1 MLNTGEN
8 IFNRDIT
15 LAIQA
20 GGFSTRMGQDKALLP
35 FEGKPLI
42 EFIANRG
49 KTLTDDL
56 IVTSNQPDS
65 FKFLNLP
72 VYPDHLNQSGSLVG
86 MHTALSAAKRPL
98 VAVVGCD
105 MPFFSPALL
114 AYQVKCIEESGLD
127 VVVPRSQDG
136 LEPFH
141 AIYRRESCLN
151 AIYTALEKNIYSLIG
166 WFKLMQ
172 VEEISEEQIRPFDP
186 DSRAFIN
193 LNTPEDYQNALE
205 LVAIDQHGNSTAR
218 L

>member
-1 MLNTGEN
+1 VLDTGGD
-8 IFNRDIT
+8 IINRDIT

-35 FEGKPLI
+35 FEGLPLI
-42 EFIANRG
+42 EYIANRG
-49 KTLTDDL
+49 KMLTNDL
-56 IVTSNQPDS
+56 LVTSNRPDS

-72 VYPDHLNQSGSLVG
+72 VYTDHLTQRGALVG

-98 VAVVGCD
+98 VAVIGCD
-105 MPFFSPALL
+105 MPFFSPDLL
-114 AYQVKCIEESGLD
+114 AYQAKRIEERGSD
-127 VVVPRSQDG
+127 AVVPRGRDG

-141 AIYRRESCLN
+141 AVYRRESCLN

-172 VEEISEEQIRPFDP
+172 VEEIDEEQIRPFDP

-193 LNTPEDYQNALE
+193 LNTPAEYQNAIK
-205 LVAIDQHGNSTAR
+205 LVTTDQQGKQTTR

>member
-42 EFIANRG
+42 EYIANRG
-49 KTLTDDL
+49 KALTHDL
-56 IVTSNQPDS
+56 LVTSNQPDS

-151 AIYTALEKNIYSLIG
+151 AIYVALEKNIYSLIG
-166 WFKLMQ
+166 WFKLMR
-172 VEEISEEQIRPFDP
+172 VGEISEEQIRPFDP

-193 LNTPEDYQNALE
+193 LNTPEDYQNALK
-205 LVAIDQHGNSTAR
+205 LVAIGQQGNSTNR